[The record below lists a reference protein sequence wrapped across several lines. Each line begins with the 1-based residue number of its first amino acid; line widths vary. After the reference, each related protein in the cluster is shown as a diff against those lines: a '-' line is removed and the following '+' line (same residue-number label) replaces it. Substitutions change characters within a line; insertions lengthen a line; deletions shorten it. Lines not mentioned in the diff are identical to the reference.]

1 MSQIAVIPARG
12 GSKRIPKKNIR
23 LFHGKPIIAY
33 AIEECIKSDLF
44 SRVIVSTDDVEIAQV
59 AEKFGAE
66 VFFREDEGI
75 SSDSAPVI
83 SAVKEVIHLQ
93 SLESESEYICCIF
106 PCTPLLT
113 NESLTSSFEILQ
125 NNNVD
130 FVFPVFNPGLPISRS
145 LFINS
150 DGFVEMLNKDFR
162 DTATNLITESL
173 FDAGQYYWAKTKT
186 WLESESILGGNN
198 MPYLI
203 TRLSAVDIDNEEDWK
218 LAEILFAKQDEGE
231 QSV

>member
-1 MSQIAVIPARG
+1 LSQIAVIPARG
-12 GSKRIPKKNIR
+12 GSKRIAKKNIR

-33 AIEECIKSDLF
+33 AIEECFKSELF

-59 AEKFGAE
+59 VEKFGAE
-66 VFFREDEGI
+66 VFFRRDEEI

-83 SAVKEVIHLQ
+83 RVVKELIQ
-93 SLESESEYICCIF
+93 TQTLESESDFICCVF

-113 NESLTSSFEILQ
+113 YESLTSSFNILQ
-125 NNNVD
+125 NNTVD
-130 FVFPVFNPGLPISRS
+130 FVFPVFNSGLPISRS

-150 DGFVEMLNKDFR
+150 EGFVEMLNKDFR
-162 DTATNLITESL
+162 NTATNLISESL
-173 FDAGQYYWAKTKT
+173 FDAGQYYWAKTNT
-186 WLESESILGGNN
+186 WLESESILGGRN

-203 TRLSAVDIDNEEDWK
+203 TRLSAVDIDNEEDWL
-218 LAEILFAKQDEGE
+218 LAEILFAKQNEGE

>member
-1 MSQIAVIPARG
+1 MTQIAIIPARG
-12 GSKRIPKKNIR
+12 GSKRILKKNIR

-33 AIEECIKSDLF
+33 AIEECVKSELF

-59 AEKFGAE
+59 AEKFGVE
-66 VFFREDEGI
+66 VFFREDDEI

-83 SAVKEVIHLQ
+83 SVVKELIRLQ
-93 SLESESEYICCIF
+93 SLESESDYICCVF

-113 NESLTSSFEILQ
+113 YESLAASFNILQ
-125 NNNVD
+125 NNAVD
-130 FVFPVFNPGLPISRS
+130 FVFPVFNSGLPISRS
-145 LFINS
+145 LFMNS
-150 DGFVEMLNKDFR
+150 AGFVEMRNKDLR
-162 DTATNLITESL
+162 NTATNLITESL

-198 MPYLI
+198 LPYLT
-203 TRLSAVDIDNEEDWK
+203 TRLSVVDIDNEEDWQ
-218 LAEILFAKQDEGE
+218 LAEILFAKQNKGE

>member
-12 GSKRIPKKNIR
+12 GSKRIAKKNIR

-33 AIEECIKSDLF
+33 AIEECFKSELF
-44 SRVIVSTDDVEIAQV
+44 SRVIVSTDDVDIAQV
-59 AEKFGAE
+59 VEKFGAE
-66 VFFREDEGI
+66 VFFRRDEEI

-83 SAVKEVIHLQ
+83 SVVKELIHLRG
-93 SLESESEYICCIF
+93 LESESDSICCVF

-113 NESLTSSFEILQ
+113 YESLSSSFEILQ
-125 NNNVD
+125 NNEVD

-145 LFINS
+145 LFINN
-150 DGFVEMLNKDFR
+150 DGYIEMLNKDFR
-162 DTATNLITESL
+162 NTATNLMTESL

-186 WLESESILGGNN
+186 WLESESILGSIN

-203 TRLSAVDIDNEEDWK
+203 TRLSAVDIDNEEDWR
-218 LAEILFAKQDEGE
+218 LAEILFTKQTEGE
-231 QSV
+231 RSV

>member
-83 SAVKEVIHLQ
+83 SAPP
-93 SLESESEYICCIF
+93 SLSKVGSED
-106 PCTPLLT
+106 LLPRY
-113 NESLTSSFEILQ
+113 LSS
-125 NNNVD
+125 NW
-130 FVFPVFNPGLPISRS
+130 S
-145 LFINS
+145 
-150 DGFVEMLNKDFR
+150 
-162 DTATNLITESL
+162 
-173 FDAGQYYWAKTKT
+173 
-186 WLESESILGGNN
+186 
-198 MPYLI
+198 
-203 TRLSAVDIDNEEDWK
+203 
-218 LAEILFAKQDEGE
+218 
-231 QSV
+231 

>member
-1 MSQIAVIPARG
+1 LSQIAVIPARG
-12 GSKRIPKKNIR
+12 GSKRIAKKNIR

-33 AIEECIKSDLF
+33 AIEECFKSELF

-59 AEKFGAE
+59 VEKFGAE
-66 VFFREDEGI
+66 VFFRRDEEI

-83 SAVKEVIHLQ
+83 RVVRELIQ
-93 SLESESEYICCIF
+93 TQTLESESDFICCVF

-113 NESLTSSFEILQ
+113 YESLTSSFNILQ
-125 NNNVD
+125 NNTVD
-130 FVFPVFNPGLPISRS
+130 FVFPVFNSGLPISRS

-150 DGFVEMLNKDFR
+150 EGFVEMLNKDFR
-162 DTATNLITESL
+162 NTATNLISESL
-173 FDAGQYYWAKTKT
+173 FDAGQYYWAKTNT
-186 WLESESILGGNN
+186 WLESESILGGRN

-203 TRLSAVDIDNEEDWK
+203 TRLSAVDIDNEEDWL
-218 LAEILFAKQDEGE
+218 LAEILFAKQNEGE

>member
-1 MSQIAVIPARG
+1 MSRIAVIPARG
-12 GSKRIPKKNIR
+12 GSKRIAKKNIR

-33 AIEECIKSDLF
+33 AIEECFKSELF

-59 AEKFGAE
+59 VEKFGAE
-66 VFFREDEGI
+66 VFFRRDEEI

-83 SAVKEVIHLQ
+83 RVVKELIQ
-93 SLESESEYICCIF
+93 TQTLESESDFICCIF

-113 NESLTSSFEILQ
+113 YESLTSSFNILQ
-125 NNNVD
+125 NNTVD
-130 FVFPVFNPGLPISRS
+130 FVFPVFNSGLPISRS

-150 DGFVEMLNKDFR
+150 EGFVEMLNKDFR
-162 DTATNLITESL
+162 NTATNLISESL
-173 FDAGQYYWAKTKT
+173 FDAGQYYWAKTNT
-186 WLESESILGGNN
+186 WLESESILGGRN

-203 TRLSAVDIDNEEDWK
+203 TRLSAVDIDNEEDWL
-218 LAEILFAKQDEGE
+218 LAEILFAKQNEGE

>member
-12 GSKRIPKKNIR
+12 GSKRIAKKNIR

-33 AIEECIKSDLF
+33 AIEECFKSELF

-59 AEKFGAE
+59 VEKFGAE
-66 VFFREDEGI
+66 VFFRRDEEI

-83 SAVKEVIHLQ
+83 RVVRELIQ
-93 SLESESEYICCIF
+93 TQTLESESDFICCVF

-113 NESLTSSFEILQ
+113 YESLTSSFNILQ
-125 NNNVD
+125 NNTVD
-130 FVFPVFNPGLPISRS
+130 FVFPVFNSGLPISRS

-150 DGFVEMLNKDFR
+150 EGFVEMLNKDFR
-162 DTATNLITESL
+162 NTATNLISESL
-173 FDAGQYYWAKTKT
+173 FDAGQYYWAKTNT
-186 WLESESILGGNN
+186 WLESESILGGRN

-203 TRLSAVDIDNEEDWK
+203 TRLSAVDIDNEEDWL
-218 LAEILFAKQDEGE
+218 LAEILFAKQNEGE

>member
-1 MSQIAVIPARG
+1 MTKVAIIPARG

-33 AIEECIKSDLF
+33 AIEACFKSELF

-59 AEKFGAE
+59 VEKFGAE
-66 VFFREDEGI
+66 VFFRRDEEI

-83 SAVKEVIHLQ
+83 SVVKELIQIQ
-93 SLESESEYICCIF
+93 SLESESDSICCIF

-113 NESLTSSFEILQ
+113 YESLTSSFNILQ
-125 NNNVD
+125 NNKVD

-145 LFINS
+145 LYINP

-162 DTATNLITESL
+162 NTATNLMNESL
-173 FDAGQYYWAKTKT
+173 FDAGQYYWAKTNT
-186 WLESESILGGNN
+186 WLESESILGGRN

-203 TRLSAVDIDNEEDWK
+203 TRLSAVDIDNEEDWL
-218 LAEILFAKQDEGE
+218 LAEILFAKQNEGE
-231 QSV
+231 RSV

>member
-1 MSQIAVIPARG
+1 LSQIAVIPARG
-12 GSKRIPKKNIR
+12 GSKRIAKKNIR

-33 AIEECIKSDLF
+33 AIEECFKSELF

-59 AEKFGAE
+59 VEKFGAE
-66 VFFREDEGI
+66 VFFRRDEEI

-83 SAVKEVIHLQ
+83 SVVKELIQTQ
-93 SLESESEYICCIF
+93 SLESESDFICCIF

-113 NESLTSSFEILQ
+113 YESLTSSFNILQ
-125 NNNVD
+125 NNTVD
-130 FVFPVFNPGLPISRS
+130 FVFPVFNSGLPISRS

-150 DGFVEMLNKDFR
+150 EGFVEMLNKDFR
-162 DTATNLITESL
+162 NTATNLISESL
-173 FDAGQYYWAKTKT
+173 FDAGQYYWAKTNT
-186 WLESESILGGNN
+186 WLESESILGGRN

-203 TRLSAVDIDNEEDWK
+203 TRLSAVDIDNEEDWQ
-218 LAEILFAKQDEGE
+218 LAEILFAKQNEGE

>member
-12 GSKRIPKKNIR
+12 GSKRIAKKNIR

-33 AIEECIKSDLF
+33 AIEECFKSELF

-59 AEKFGAE
+59 VEKFGAE
-66 VFFREDEGI
+66 VFFRRDEEI

-83 SAVKEVIHLQ
+83 RVVKELIQ
-93 SLESESEYICCIF
+93 TQTLESESDFICCVF

-113 NESLTSSFEILQ
+113 YESLTSSFNILQ
-125 NNNVD
+125 NNTVD
-130 FVFPVFNPGLPISRS
+130 FVFPVFNSGLPISRS

-150 DGFVEMLNKDFR
+150 EGFVEMLNKDFR
-162 DTATNLITESL
+162 NTATNLISESL
-173 FDAGQYYWAKTKT
+173 FDAGQYYWAKTNT
-186 WLESESILGGNN
+186 WLESESILGGRN

-203 TRLSAVDIDNEEDWK
+203 TRLSAVDIDNEEDWL
-218 LAEILFAKQDEGE
+218 LAEILFAKQNEGE